1 MLNVVKA
8 ELRKLR
14 RPTLF
19 FGTIGAA
26 LFFTGLITSFIYLMI
41 DSPQGNGD
49 RGRSI
54 SREVLALASGSVNG
68 FASVGGFL
76 GIIALCVFA
85 AQTAQEYTYG
95 TLRNLLIRQPG
106 RMKILIGKLI
116 SMVLFGLVMIS
127 IAAVISIVIS
137 YILAPGAKVST
148 DLWFTSAGVEAIF
161 TTFVNVTIS
170 VVAFGIVGMVLGLLL
185 RSPISAISLGVLVRS
200 APSTRAIIR
209 SIKPLPGSAVTRIIS
224 SSEMIRVPPVTE
236 LATSEPNSLR
246 TGADSP
252 VIAYSSTDATPMI
265 TSPSAGIISPET
277 TYIVAPRFKLLAGIS
292 VIVPSTVIVLAT
304 VAD

>member
-1 MLNVVKA
+1 MFNVVKA

-19 FGTIGAA
+19 FGTMGAA
-26 LFFTGLITSFIYLMI
+26 IFFTGLITSFIYLMI

-54 SREVLALASGSVNG
+54 SREVLALASGCVNG

-127 IAAVISIVIS
+127 IAAVISIAIS

-185 RSPISAISLGVLVRS
+185 RSPISAISFGVLWIL
-200 APSTRAIIR
+200 IIEVLLMAVKN
-209 SIKPLPGSAVTRIIS
+209 SLQSWLPGAQLSAIASGGSPDLTYTHALTVGGIY
-224 SSEMIRVPPVTE
+224 VAV
-236 LATSEPNSLR
+236 
-246 TGADSP
+246 GA
-252 VIAYSSTDATPMI
+252 
-265 TSPSAGIISPET
+265 
-277 TYIVAPRFKLLAGIS
+277 IVAS
-292 VIVPSTVIVLAT
+292 VLFVRRD
-304 VAD
+304 VAN